1 MFIIIVTKKDP
12 YSIHWYLEAEEKN
25 EICTEHASSSQQD
38 MKKERK
44 YGNINGFNLEMS
56 SHSPYRKWVDLPL
69 HVKCIDIMMGKQKN
83 FQK

>member
-25 EICTEHASSSQQD
+25 EICTEHASSSQED

>member
-25 EICTEHASSSQQD
+25 EICTELASSSQED

-44 YGNINGFNLEMS
+44 CGNINGFNLEMS
-56 SHSPYRKWVDLPL
+56 SHSPYRK
-69 HVKCIDIMMGKQKN
+69 
-83 FQK
+83 

>member
-25 EICTEHASSSQQD
+25 EICTEHASSSQKD

-56 SHSPYRKWVDLPL
+56 SHSPYRK
-69 HVKCIDIMMGKQKN
+69 
-83 FQK
+83 